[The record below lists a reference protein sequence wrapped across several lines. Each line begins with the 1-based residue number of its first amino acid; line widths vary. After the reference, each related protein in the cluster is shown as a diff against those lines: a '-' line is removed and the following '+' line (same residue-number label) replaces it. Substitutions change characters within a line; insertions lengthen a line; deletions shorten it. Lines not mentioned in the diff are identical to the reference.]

1 MAGTPDAG
9 LAASEWRLPTQ
20 PSDSPHDRRG
30 GIPHRPG
37 RDRLYTREGER
48 ELVAAYVS
56 GLNGCRYCHG
66 VHTATAEWLGIE
78 SGAAASLLDGGDTG
92 AIPDKMRPVLNFAK
106 KLTRRADGVTQSDV
120 DAVFAI
126 GWNETAVYHPVAVV
140 ALFNYMN
147 RLVEGLGIELNPAYA
162 QTAAKRLADRGYR
175 PLIEMMR
182 RPFETT
188 GKSE

>member
-1 MAGTPDAG
+1 MAYLPSLPKDASLLDVFRMFPETNEPL
-9 LAASEWRLPTQ
+9 LAFHEILLRG
-20 PSDSPHDRRG
+20 PSPF
-30 GIPHRPG
+30 
-37 RDRLYTREGER
+37 TEGER

-66 VHTATAEWLGIE
+66 VHTVTAERLGIE
-78 SGAAASLLDGGDTG
+78 QGAIASLLDGGDAA
-92 AIPDKMRPVLNFAK
+92 AIPDKMWPVLNLAE
-106 KLTRRADGVTQSDV
+106 KLTQRANGVTQLDV
-120 DAVFAI
+120 DAVFAA
-126 GWNETAVYHPVAVV
+126 GWNETAVYHLVAVV

-162 QTAAKRLADRGYR
+162 QTTAKRLAVHGYR

-182 RPFETT
+182 KPLGTT